1 MLTIRHEFLHTVIKG
16 LSSSSFLPKY
26 TEFSDSPLLF
36 FLPWSP
42 AIINKYKDFLQ
53 DFCAQNKLTRYIR

>member
-1 MLTIRHEFLHTVIKG
+1 MLKIRHEFLHTVIKG

-36 FLPWSP
+36 FYHEVQPS
-42 AIINKYKDFLQ
+42 
-53 DFCAQNKLTRYIR
+53 